1 VLLDHA
7 ARKFRDIGL
16 VKIIGRLEIDFL
28 NVEEFPVSFDFV
40 ANVIA
45 IEFGPGF

>member
-1 VLLDHA
+1 LIMP
-7 ARKFRDIGL
+7 REFRGIGFIE
-16 VKIIGRLEIDFL
+16 VIGRLQIDFL

-40 ANVIA
+40 ANVVA